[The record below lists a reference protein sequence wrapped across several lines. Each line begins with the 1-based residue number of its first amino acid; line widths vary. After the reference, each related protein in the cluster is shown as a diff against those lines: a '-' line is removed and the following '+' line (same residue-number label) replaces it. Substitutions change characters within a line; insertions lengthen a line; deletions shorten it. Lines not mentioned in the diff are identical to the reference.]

1 MNCPRCNS
9 QIQAGN
15 SFCSSCGFNLNEQN
29 NVNNNNFGNQQNMN
43 SNNQQMYNNNM
54 MNNQQ
59 NMNSN
64 NQQMYNNNMMN
75 NQQNMNMNN
84 QQMMYPN
91 QMQQGNYNQFQQKVN
106 GKKTASKAF
115 KVILI
120 LDCIVSPFLLIK
132 LIGGGF
138 SWDDLS
144 SLLLIN
150 MVALASYLR
159 EKKVNMTNKQ

>member
-29 NVNNNNFGNQQNMN
+29 NVNNNNFGNH
-43 SNNQQMYNNNM
+43 
-54 MNNQQ
+54 Q

-120 LDCIVSPFLLIK
+120 LDCIASPFLLIK

-144 SLLLIN
+144 TFLLIN
-150 MVALASYLR
+150 MVALASYLK

>member
-9 QIQAGN
+9 QIQVGN

-29 NVNNNNFGNQQNMN
+29 NVNNNNFNNQNNMN
-43 SNNQQMYNNNM
+43 NNNQQMYNNNM

-59 NMNSN
+59 G
-64 NQQMYNNNMMN
+64 MN

-91 QMQQGNYNQFQQKVN
+91 QMQQGNYNQFQQNVN
-106 GKKTASKAF
+106 GKKTASKAL
-115 KVILI
+115 KLILI
-120 LDCIVSPFLLIK
+120 LDCIVSPLLLIK

-144 SLLLIN
+144 TFLLIN
-150 MVALASYLR
+150 TVAVASYLR

>member
-29 NVNNNNFGNQQNMN
+29 NV
-43 SNNQQMYNNNM
+43 
-54 MNNQQ
+54 
-59 NMNSN
+59 
-64 NQQMYNNNMMN
+64 NNNMMN

-106 GKKTASKAF
+106 GKKTVSKAF